1 MVSSLLIT
9 ASVCAMDLAGACGR
23 GTSAPEIPTSL
34 STESPTAIPTSEPT
48 HTHTPAAIIGP
59 NEAWEHY
66 DAAIR
71 IEPGIPL
78 AFYVRVNAL
87 SRVGP
92 VPAGVTGLR

>member
-1 MVSSLLIT
+1 MVSRLLIT
-9 ASVCAMDLAGACGR
+9 ASVCAMVLAEACGR
-23 GTSAPEIPTSL
+23 ETPAPERPTSR

-48 HTHTPAAIIGP
+48 HTPAAIVGP
-59 NEAWEHY
+59 NEAWVHY

-78 AFYVRVNAL
+78 AFYIRVNAL